1 MTAHLLFNTVRRDRR
16 DRTYTMADA
25 SYSILMS
32 VVGPVLEAAAA
43 SLPSLQCVK
52 SVRACSPTTRR
63 PGAGGVN
70 SGKNRL

>member
-25 SYSILMS
+25 SYSILMA

-52 SVRACSPTTRR
+52 CQSMFTHE
-63 PGAGGVN
+63 VN

>member
-25 SYSILMS
+25 SYSILMA

-52 SVRACSPTTRR
+52 CQSMFTHDTEARSRR
-63 PGAGGVN
+63 SELG
-70 SGKNRL
+70 